1 MLPDGAA
8 DADRSSSLCSTR
20 INENGSPTVDGSCRF
35 PYHPEP
41 DQDSIDNKCFKRF
54 RLNLFYHLPEIDT
67 IEILNIFQIFI
78 FDFFWSLRLLPQKDK
93 FIFLYRAVV
102 LRPLLHF
109 SAEQLLAEQ
118 IFNL

>member
-1 MLPDGAA
+1 MCFSFFQLGVLPLGGGEIRRGADFRQLIKGLRVHSHHCILCYRMGQP

-67 IEILNIFQIFI
+67 IEILNIF
-78 FDFFWSLRLLPQKDK
+78 
-93 FIFLYRAVV
+93 
-102 LRPLLHF
+102 
-109 SAEQLLAEQ
+109 
-118 IFNL
+118 